1 MANNNNFYQNSL
13 FNLGL
18 MLGRYAGQAADNR
31 NREQMENA
39 YANAINGGTVT
50 PQQMAQ
56 NIRNTGNVSIGDVM
70 RSGGNPQPQMTS
82 DQMAQSIG
90 NFARNNPVTVE
101 AIMNGAV
108 NGRVPQANTQALP
121 QMSREE
127 ILKANGSLLNANGMP
142 ILSQGGNMIM
152 NDKLMYEH
160 YLNQGQPQVAQKYA
174 DHANWVRQNYD
185 VPEAYLQNGATAS
198 YADSQDYLNGKK
210 LYQAIANQALQNT
223 PQNVNPAQA
232 SPQVQQT
239 APTVNSNA
247 MANPTTAQAVASG
260 NYNFAAP
267 TLGDIANS
275 LARGGT
281 ANFLMGRKW

>member
-56 NIRNTGNVSIGDVM
+56 NIRNTGNVTVGDIM
-70 RSGGNPQPQMTS
+70 RSGGNPQMANAVANGVAPQT
-82 DQMAQSIG
+82 AQ
-90 NFARNNPVTVE
+90 T
-101 AIMNGAV
+101 
-108 NGRVPQANTQALP
+108 TP

-127 ILKANGSLLNANGMP
+127 ILNANGSLLNANGMP

-247 MANPTTAQAVASG
+247 MASPTTAPAVANG

-267 TLGDIANS
+267 TLGDITNS

-281 ANFLMGRKW
+281 ANFLMGRNW